1 MRVNPQGVM
10 EMANR
15 DLEKRL
21 AAIEQ
26 VITGGVAELIFVPTR
41 QLAARAERA
50 LAKLYAHRKFRLVCL
65 PVDDVDGSVE
75 AELREHNPREAA
87 RLDAM
92 LEGRIPTE

>member
-1 MRVNPQGVM
+1 M
-10 EMANR
+10 
-15 DLEKRL
+15 
-21 AAIEQ
+21 
-26 VITGGVAELIFVPTR
+26 AELIFVPTR